1 MYIQLY
7 NQIKIDI
14 EKNLSA
20 GTKLPSIR
28 QMAQDYQV
36 SKHTVESAYGQLFAE
51 GYIES
56 HPQSG
61 YFVSKDIE
69 NYLPL
74 KNTIQQSPIQ
84 TTTDILYD
92 FYPAQ
97 LHNDDFPNKLWC
109 RLHNKVMKDIINF
122 GSYPQKQG
130 EYSFRVQISKYL
142 SHNRG
147 VQCNPDQIIICSGF
161 SDAMFIIATIL
172 RSSISQ
178 LGIEFP
184 GYSVVKQ
191 VFKNLDYSIKDIPI
205 NSDGISIEHIK
216 KSKCKLLYVTPS
228 HQYPTGVTIP
238 ISNRF
243 KLIQWA
249 TKNNGYIIEDDY
261 DSELSYNNRPIPALQ
276 GINHNNCVIYTGT
289 FSKSLSPALRVSYLV
304 LPLTLL
310 PQYKEKFNFHF
321 SGVSVNIQKTLELFI
336 KDGYWERHIRK
347 TRILNKKKHDIMKKS
362 LLFYLKDKIK
372 ILRQGSGLS
381 IVFIPIIKIDWEKLD
396 NQTKAKGIKLYY
408 INSDST
414 ATYKAISMGFGGLL
428 EEQIPLAIE
437 TFSKVFS
444 LSICK

>member
-1 MYIQLY
+1 MV
-7 NQIKIDI
+7 
-14 EKNLSA
+14 A

-28 QMAQDYQV
+28 QMAQDYQI
-36 SKHTVESAYGQLFAE
+36 SKHTVESAYSQLFAE

-56 HPQSG
+56 YPQSG

-74 KNTIQQSPIQ
+74 KKTLHHVSPP
-84 TTTDILYD
+84 TTTNFLYN

-97 LHNDDFPNKLWC
+97 LHNDNFPNKLWS
-109 RLHNKVMKDIINF
+109 RLHNKVMKDKINF

-161 SDAMFIIATIL
+161 ADAMFIIATIL
-172 RSSISQ
+172 KSSTSQ

-191 VFKNLDYSIKDIPI
+191 VFKNLNYLIEDISI
-205 NSDGISIEHIK
+205 NEDGINLEHIE
-216 KSKCKLLYVTPS
+216 KSKSKLLYVTPS

-249 TKNNGYIIEDDY
+249 TKNNAYIIEDDY
-261 DSELSYNNRPIPALQ
+261 DSELSYNNRPIPSLQ
-276 GINHNNCVIYTGT
+276 GISHNNCVIYTGT

-304 LPLTLL
+304 LPTTLL
-310 PQYKEKFNFHF
+310 PLYKEKFKYHF
-321 SGVSVNIQKTLELFI
+321 SGVSIDTQKTLELFM
-336 KDGYWERHIRK
+336 KDGYWEKHIRK
-347 TRILNKKKHDIMKKS
+347 IRILNKKKHDIMKES

-372 ILRQGSGLS
+372 ILREGSGLS
-381 IVFIPIIKIDWEKLD
+381 IVITPIVKIDWEILEKEAIS
-396 NQTKAKGIKLYY
+396 KRIKLYY
-408 INSDST
+408 IHSDST
-414 ATYKAISMGFGGLL
+414 ATFQAIYMGFGSFL
-428 EEQIPLAIE
+428 EEEIPSSVEI
-437 TFSKVFS
+437 FSKVF
-444 LSICK
+444 LLAICR

>member
-1 MYIQLY
+1 
-7 NQIKIDI
+7 
-14 EKNLSA
+14 
-20 GTKLPSIR
+20 
-28 QMAQDYQV
+28 MAQDYQI
-36 SKHTVESAYGQLFAE
+36 SKHTVESAYSQLFAE

-74 KNTIQQSPIQ
+74 KKILQESSFPTKTN
-84 TTTDILYD
+84 ILYD

-97 LHNDDFPNKLWC
+97 LHNDNFPDKLWA
-109 RLHNKVMKDIINF
+109 RLHNKVMKDVINF

-147 VQCNPDQIIICSGF
+147 VQCNPEQIIICSGF

-172 RSSISQ
+172 KSSTSQ
-178 LGIEFP
+178 LAIEFP

-191 VFKNLDYSIKDIPI
+191 VFKNLDYSIENISI
-205 NSDGISIEHIK
+205 NIDGISLENIE
-216 KSKCKLLYVTPS
+216 KSKSKLLYVTPS

-238 ISNRF
+238 IANRF

-249 TKNNGYIIEDDY
+249 TKNNAYIIEDDY
-261 DSELSYNNRPIPALQ
+261 DSELSYNNRPIPSLQ

-304 LPLTLL
+304 LPTPLL
-310 PQYKEKFNFHF
+310 PLYKEKFNFHF
-321 SGVSVNIQKTLELFI
+321 SGVSIDTQKTLELFI
-336 KDGYWERHIRK
+336 KDGYWEKHIRK
-347 TRILNKKKHDIMKKS
+347 TRILNKKKHDIMKES

-372 ILRQGSGLS
+372 ILREGSGLS
-381 IVFIPIIKIDWEKLD
+381 IVIIPIVKIDWEKLEKEAIS
-396 NQTKAKGIKLYY
+396 TRIKLYY
-408 INSDST
+408 IHSDST
-414 ATYKAISMGFGGLL
+414 ATFQAICMGFGGFL
-428 EEQIPLAIE
+428 EEEIPLAIE
-437 TFSKVFS
+437 TFSKIFL
-444 LSICK
+444 LSMYE